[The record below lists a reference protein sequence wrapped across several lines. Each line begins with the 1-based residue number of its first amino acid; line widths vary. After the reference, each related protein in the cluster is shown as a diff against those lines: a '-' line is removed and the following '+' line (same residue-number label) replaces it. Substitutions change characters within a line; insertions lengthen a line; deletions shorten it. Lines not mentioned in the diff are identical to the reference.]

1 MRGESLRQARGGTE
15 PKQHKSLNRSK
26 EGRPRPTRAA
36 SSRTRVVRSTC
47 FVLVHPQG
55 REDTRIALCASR
67 SGLEGCPSSGA
78 ARGREDNRA
87 SRSAG
92 RDARRW
98 GPRARPLP
106 RSVLGE
112 SDMRR
117 DLEPDLLLSRR
128 RRPMHRRCGA
138 IFRPRLLRP
147 HVGCLRRHFGSRKS
161 GSSGPWLAGHGSWQQ
176 CELMASW
183 QQCELMA
190 IWQQC
195 EAAGHGPSEHSSC
208 ENGEQRQLALAV
220 LNDEMWEA
228 NLLEPDGIRVIRQGL
243 GRARR
248 RPGRVRYVGGEAGA
262 RRHQPRHWPRKAQAW
277 PPLARRCYLS
287 FFKQLCFSVAT

>member
-1 MRGESLRQARGGTE
+1 VSINLGPLIFG
-15 PKQHKSLNRSK
+15 L
-26 EGRPRPTRAA
+26 
-36 SSRTRVVRSTC
+36 VVRSTC

-92 RDARRW
+92 RVARRW
-98 GPRARPLP
+98 GPRARPLQ

-117 DLEPDLLLSRR
+117 DLEPDLLPSRR

-138 IFRPRLLRP
+138 IFPRLLRP
-147 HVGCLRRHFGSRKS
+147 HAGGLRRHFGSSTLGSRRLAAHHAQLERSYHQLTHSWQLATARASLARARKASSGSCWLWHSSTRCGRRIRWSPTSS
-161 GSSGPWLAGHGSWQQ
+161 GSSAK
-176 CELMASW
+176 
-183 QQCELMA
+183 
-190 IWQQC
+190 
-195 EAAGHGPSEHSSC
+195 
-208 ENGEQRQLALAV
+208 ALAARGAG
-220 LNDEMWEA
+220 LAACEMREA
-228 NLLEPDGIRVIRQGL
+228 KLGPDVISQGI

-248 RPGRVRYVGGEAGA
+248 RPGRVRDAGGEAGT
-262 RRHQPRHWPRKAQAW
+262 RRHQPRHWPREAQAW

-287 FFKQLCFSVAT
+287 SSSSAAILILLPSCSSAAT